1 MSDHKMNDIKRQLSS
16 TSIST
21 HVTQAEID
29 MARTEIALAAHP
41 QSSTLRVLVC
51 RLQRA
56 LNEARASETQ

>member
-1 MSDHKMNDIKRQLSS
+1 MNDIKRQPTS

-41 QSSTLRVLVC
+41 QSAMLRDLVR

-56 LNEARASETQ
+56 LNEARISETQ